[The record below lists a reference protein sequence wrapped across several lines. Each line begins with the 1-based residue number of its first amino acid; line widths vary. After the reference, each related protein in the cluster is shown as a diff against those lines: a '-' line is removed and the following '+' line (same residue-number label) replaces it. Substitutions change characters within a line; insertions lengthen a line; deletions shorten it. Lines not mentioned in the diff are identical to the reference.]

1 MSGGVSG
8 VFSAQAILISLALH
22 IVIVGGLYS
31 FGTSGEKSPAND
43 VSVVKPEIARPEV
56 AEPEKSPVEKPKA
69 EPSPEPKKVA
79 TESAEAK
86 PQPEKPK
93 VKPAAPKVNPDDKP
107 AQIRI
112 EPRQDDKLESDV
124 SAKRAEAPAKKDD
137 PPPAKDKPASGKTK
151 VYVVKRGDTLTA
163 LAKECGLTVGEL
175 AALNGKSVKKLSN
188 LWVGQKIKLPAA
200 E

>member
-31 FGTSGEKSPAND
+31 FGTSGEKPPAND
-43 VSVVKPEIARPEV
+43 VSVAKPEV

-124 SAKRAEAPAKKDD
+124 PAKRAEAPETKDN
-137 PPPAKDKPASGKTK
+137 PAPVKARTGSGKTK
-151 VYVVKRGDTLTA
+151 VYIVKRGDTLTA